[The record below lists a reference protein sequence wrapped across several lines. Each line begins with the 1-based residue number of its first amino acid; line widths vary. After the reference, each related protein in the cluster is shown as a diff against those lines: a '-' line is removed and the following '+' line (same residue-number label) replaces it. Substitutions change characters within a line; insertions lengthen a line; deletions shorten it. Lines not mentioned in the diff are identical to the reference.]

1 MLKITEMLI
10 YHESFS
16 AIIGCLL
23 TTRTMSHRD
32 PHASAPRDTPLAAA
46 THRDGSVAACD
57 GGCMGG
63 KGHLFFSDMLTNSTL
78 EGSREIIVF
87 SDLSQELLV
96 I

>member
-23 TTRTMSHRD
+23 TTRIVSHRD

-46 THRDGSVAACD
+46 THRDGSGWRPVTEAAWEGRVTC
-57 GGCMGG
+57 
-63 KGHLFFSDMLTNSTL
+63 FSQTC
-78 EGSREIIVF
+78 
-87 SDLSQELLV
+87 
-96 I
+96 